1 MYIMI
6 DNFDSFV
13 YNLKA
18 YFQELGREILVK
30 RCDEI
35 TLEEL
40 EELKRRL
47 EEERPMVWDS
57 FPDIGLYMDQV
68 ISYVSRQLISYDG
81 GEALTPAMVN
91 NYIKDG
97 LLPRADGKK
106 YSKTHLGYLTAICA
120 LKQVLSV
127 RDTRTLLEIGS
138 AGRDP
143 EKLYA
148 AFYQE
153 LSLALDCTAEVLD
166 PDLSQED
173 LPRLALRLALRSYAD
188 KLACQRILSLIAPQE
203 EKPER
208 RKK

>member
-1 MYIMI
+1 M
-6 DNFDSFV
+6 
-13 YNLKA
+13 
-18 YFQELGREILVK
+18 EH
-30 RCDEI
+30 
-35 TLEEL
+35 L
-40 EELKRRL
+40 EELKKRL
-47 EEERPMVWDS
+47 EEERPMAWDG

-68 ISYVSRQLISYDG
+68 ISYVSRQLIRYDE
-81 GEALTPAMVN
+81 GESLTPAMVN

-106 YSKTHLGYLTAICA
+106 YAKTHLGYLTAICA

-127 RDTRTLLEIGS
+127 KETRALLR
-138 AGRDP
+138 AGGEGHAP
-143 EKLYA
+143 EDLYA

-166 PDLSQED
+166 PTLPREE

-188 KLACQRILSLIAPQE
+188 KLACERILDLLTPE
-203 EKPER
+203 EKP

>member
-1 MYIMI
+1 M
-6 DNFDSFV
+6 
-13 YNLKA
+13 
-18 YFQELGREILVK
+18 
-30 RCDEI
+30 
-35 TLEEL
+35 EEL
-40 EELKRRL
+40 LDLKRRL
-47 EEERPMVWDS
+47 EQERPADWREL
-57 FPDIGLYMDQV
+57 PDIALYMDQI
-68 ISYVSRQLISYDG
+68 ISYLPRQLIHFDDS
-81 GEALTPAMVN
+81 EELTSAMVN

-97 LLPRADGKK
+97 LLPRAEGKK
-106 YSKTHLGYLTAICA
+106 YNKTHLGYLTAICA

-127 RDTRTLLEIGS
+127 RDTRTLLENGS

-166 PDLSQED
+166 PDLSRED